1 MRRER
6 RGAVLDAEGPEAPEP
21 GRGEAQAPATQSHML
36 ASQSP
41 GVSPSPPGE
50 RGRAASPS

>member
-1 MRRER
+1 MHRER

-21 GRGEAQAPATQSHML
+21 GRGEARALPTLSPTL

-41 GVSPSPPGE
+41 G
-50 RGRAASPS
+50 